1 MQLAELI
8 NQATNLPKIPKVVQ
22 ELLSSFNSQDSNADD
37 IAAKLSQ
44 DQTLTAKVLRMA
56 NSSHFGGNRTIGTVN
71 DAVVLLGLGS
81 LKTLVMASGIASAI
95 KAPPSVD
102 INEFWRHSFATA
114 GIARWIC
121 QFSDKDV
128 DRDLA
133 FTTGMMHNVGEILIG
148 ILCPGDAKAMAT
160 LVEQGANRADLE
172 KSRLGFDHTEAGAEL
187 ASRWKFPEE
196 MAAAIRYQLM
206 PAEAKPEQA
215 MAYVL
220 FLSNYIFQMNEVDD
234 RTEWMA
240 NFPNTCAEQLGID
253 LTAML
258 QRIGETESLGSD
270 FNDMLS

>member
-1 MQLAELI
+1 MELAELI
-8 NQATNLPKIPKVVQ
+8 DQATNLPKIPKVVQ
-22 ELLSSFNSQDSNADD
+22 ELLNSFNSQDSNADD

-81 LKTLVMASGIASAI
+81 LQTLVMASGITSAI

-114 GIARWIC
+114 GIARWVC
-121 QFSDKDV
+121 QFSDKNV

-133 FTTGMMHNVGEILIG
+133 FTTGMMHNVGAILIG
-148 ILCPGDAKAMAT
+148 ILCPDDAKAIAA
-160 LVEQGANRADLE
+160 LVEQGANRTDLE

-187 ASRWKFPEE
+187 ACRWKFPEE
-196 MAAAIRYQLM
+196 MAAAIRHQLV
-206 PAEAKPEQA
+206 PADAKPAQA

-220 FLSNYIFQMNEVDD
+220 FLSNYIFQMNQADD
-234 RTEWMA
+234 KTEWMA
-240 NFPNTCAEQLGID
+240 NFPNACAEQLGID

-258 QRIGETESLGSD
+258 ERIEETESLGSD